1 MNNVPEEYLEN
12 YAAELLKDRNQV
24 NGFVERSINEK
35 LAKALKEVVTLEHK
49 AVSVEDFQ
57 KLFQDETAE

>member
-1 MNNVPEEYLEN
+1 M
-12 YAAELLKDRNQV
+12 

>member
-1 MNNVPEEYLEN
+1 M
-12 YAAELLKDRNQV
+12 

-49 AVSVEDFQ
+49 SVSVEDFQ